1 MSVSRL
7 ADDLDIGAS
16 LSRRARD
23 DLRDE
28 VGCFATAC
36 FRTQMPAQ
44 AKIRSKAFP
53 MPMNKEALS
62 PTDLLFSTRSMA
74 LAWMLDVPAAGER

>member
-1 MSVSRL
+1 M
-7 ADDLDIGAS
+7 AQTIS
-16 LSRRARD
+16 LM
-23 DLRDE
+23 
-28 VGCFATAC
+28 V
-36 FRTQMPAQ
+36 PAQ